1 MSLLVAAILGVGFG
15 GASGVSAGY
24 LLRPEFELAEDGTQV
39 AVSQEGLGPLPFLN
53 FDELNSDMTLLVMG
67 VDATGAG
74 GRGGL
79 KANSDTML
87 LMRLAPGEG
96 KIYAVSL
103 PRDTRVRIP
112 GHGTFKLN
120 AAEAWG
126 GPELA
131 ARTIS
136 NFLEVPIHR
145 YFVVSLEGVV
155 KAVDAIGGVD
165 ITVPKAMDYDDF
177 AGRLHIH
184 FKPGLQHMAGK
195 DVEAFLRFRHDEI
208 GSDVARVQR
217 QQAFMMEGGRQ
228 FLKPSVALRLPAL
241 WSLLQNH
248 AQTNLG
254 MDEMLRI
261 ARWARH
267 LDVQKDMTMTV
278 LPGDYSM
285 IKGVSY
291 WTADPDALAPF
302 LNAHFRDAAAGLT
315 AEDRRGRPKVVIWD
329 ATGRRPRLKELERQL
344 RDAGYMVW
352 AVDRRKRRTLTTRVI
367 VQRGDAVG
375 GRELA
380 ATMGLNDVYTA
391 AVGDLNSD
399 FTLELGED
407 WTGDNVAATSAVE
420 RDAAGRNAAGQTAA
434 GREAASDGS
443 EDDSQ
448 TGADSIAGGL
458 QTRPPQP

>member
-1 MSLLVAAILGVGFG
+1 MVAAILGVGFG

-24 LLRPEFELAEDGTQV
+24 LLRPEFELAEDGSQV
-39 AVSQEGLGPLPFLN
+39 ALSEPAPGPLPFLN

-87 LMRLAPGEG
+87 LLRLSPSEG

-136 NFLEVPIHR
+136 NYLEVPIHR
-145 YFVVSLEGVV
+145 YFVVSLEGVI

-177 AGRLHIH
+177 TGKLHIH
-184 FKPGLQHMAGK
+184 LKPGLQHLGGK
-195 DVEAFLRFRHDEI
+195 DVEAYLRFRHDEI

-217 QQAFMMEGGRQ
+217 QQAFLMEAGRQ
-228 FLKPSVALRLPAL
+228 FLKPAVVLRLPAL

-267 LDVQKDMTMTV
+267 LDVHQDMTMTV

-302 LNAHFRDAAAGLT
+302 LNAHFRDGADGLT
-315 AEDRRGRPKVVIWD
+315 AEERQGRPKVVIWD
-329 ATGRRPRLKELERQL
+329 ATGRRPRLKELEREL
-344 RDAGYMVW
+344 RDSGYVVW
-352 AVDRRKRRTLTTRVI
+352 GVDRRKRRALTTRVI
-367 VQRGDAVG
+367 VQRGDSVG

-380 ATMGLNDVYTA
+380 TKVGMNDVYTA

-407 WTGDNVAATSAVE
+407 WTGDQVAASS
-420 RDAAGRNAAGQTAA
+420 AAGRDARRDAS
-434 GREAASDGS
+434 GRQPASDGS
-443 EDDSQ
+443 VDDSQ